1 MLQALC
7 NAVISAAAV
16 DGEEDEE
23 SVKLLTALLAEEGVD
38 PNAGNQ
44 ASWDKVRPA
53 MCCKAGPVSCCV
65 CWGAG

>member
-23 SVKLLTALLAEEGVD
+23 SVNLLTALLAEEGVD
-38 PNAGNQ
+38 PNAGHE
-44 ASWDKVRPA
+44 ASWDRVRPE
-53 MCCKAGPVSCCV
+53 MC
-65 CWGAG
+65 